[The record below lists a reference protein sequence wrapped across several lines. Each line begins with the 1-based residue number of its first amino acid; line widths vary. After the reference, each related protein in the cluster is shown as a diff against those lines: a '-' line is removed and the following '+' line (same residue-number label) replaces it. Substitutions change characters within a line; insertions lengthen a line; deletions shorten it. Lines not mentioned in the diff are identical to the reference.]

1 MSTQVCGLMTGKQL
15 LDTVKEIQLKA
26 LEKQK
31 KQKEGEGKKKA
42 KDIET
47 FFRCKEKCT
56 CTNEECCAK
65 N

>member
-1 MSTQVCGLMTGKQL
+1 MTGKQL
-15 LDTVKEIQLKA
+15 LDTVKEIQLKE

-31 KQKEGEGKKKA
+31 EKEGEGKKKA

-47 FFRCKEKCT
+47 FLRCKEKCI
-56 CTNEECCAK
+56 CTNEVCCAK

>member
-1 MSTQVCGLMTGKQL
+1 MTGKQL
-15 LDTVKEIQLKA
+15 LDTVKEIQLKD

-31 KQKEGEGKKKA
+31 KEKEGEGKKKA

-47 FFRCKEKCT
+47 FLRCKEKCI
-56 CTNEECCAK
+56 CTNEVCCAK

>member
-1 MSTQVCGLMTGKQL
+1 MTTGTRL
-15 LDTVKEIQLKA
+15 PDTVKEIQLKA

-31 KQKEGEGKKKA
+31 QKEEGKKKA
-42 KDIET
+42 KGIET
-47 FFRCKEKCT
+47 ILIRCKEKCI

>member
-1 MSTQVCGLMTGKQL
+1 MTGTRL
-15 LDTVKEIQLKA
+15 PDTVKEIQLKA

-42 KDIET
+42 KGIET
-47 FFRCKEKCT
+47 ILRCKEKCI